1 MGSLEELTGKIVE
14 DGRIQAQKIIDEAVE
29 RSKKELEEEMSKVN
43 RSCDNM
49 IKDAQIKAKDLYHQ
63 ICAEKEIELRDKNLF
78 IKQKVI
84 DGVFAEAF
92 SQLKNLSIEE
102 FKLLLTRMLKGRDLS
117 NDSLILPSKYLAVQE
132 EMDIFLNNLLEA
144 GKFPIKTVFEPLS
157 GGFILVQDGIEEN
170 YTFESWINVIRQEME
185 GEVLDILYGEED

>member
-29 RSKKELEEEMSKVN
+29 RSKKELVEEMSKVDRN
-43 RSCDNM
+43 CDNM
-49 IKDAQIKAKDLYHQ
+49 IKDAQIKAKDLYRQ

-78 IKQKVI
+78 IKQKVM
-84 DGVFAEAF
+84 DGVFADAF
-92 SQLKNLSIEE
+92 SQLKNLDIEE

-117 NDSLILPSKYLAVQE
+117 NDSLILPAKYLAMQE
-132 EMDIFLNNLLEA
+132 ELDTFLNNLLEA
-144 GKFPIKTVFEPLS
+144 GKSPLKTIYQPMA

-170 YTFESWINVIRQEME
+170 YTFESWLDVIRQEME

>member
-29 RSKKELEEEMSKVN
+29 RSKKELEEEMSKVD

-49 IKDAQIKAKDLYHQ
+49 IKDARIKAKDLYHQ

-117 NDSLILPSKYLAVQE
+117 NDSLILPSKYLAMQE

-144 GKFPIKTVFEPLS
+144 GKFPIKTVYEPLA

>member
-14 DGRIQAQKIIDEAVE
+14 GGRTQAQKIIDEAVE
-29 RSKKELEEEMSKVN
+29 RSKKELEEEMSKVDRN
-43 RSCDNM
+43 CDNM
-49 IKDAQIKAKDLYHQ
+49 IKDAQIKAKDLYRQ

-78 IKQKVI
+78 IKQKVM
-84 DGVFAEAF
+84 DGVFADAF
-92 SQLKNLSIEE
+92 SQLKNLDIEE

-117 NDSLILPSKYLAVQE
+117 NDSLILPAKYLAMQE
-132 EMDIFLNNLLEA
+132 ELDTFLNNLLEA
-144 GKFPIKTVFEPLS
+144 GKSPLKTIYQPMA

-170 YTFESWINVIRQEME
+170 YTFESWLDVIRQEME